1 MARHFHC
8 TACGKCC
15 YGQLP
20 LSLKDA
26 AAGAG
31 RFPLAM
37 MWTTVRPGAK
47 SFAITKRLGTTVN
60 LGKRKQ
66 VAVQITPVSYI
77 PPSLA
82 CPALAA
88 DGRCAIHSEKPS
100 RCRTMPFYPYRDE
113 ADQADLLVP
122 RPGWEC
128 DTSEQSPVV
137 YTDKQIVDRTDFDLE
152 RQELVA
158 QTPIIRAYAERLMAN
173 APNVK
178 AAIEA
183 AAKKPRGGTVM
194 LNFSAIVAR
203 LENLDLT
210 TFATQQL
217 PVLKE
222 FAAKTEHLPDA
233 ADYHR
238 YYKDT
243 AAGMERVLER
253 D

>member
-1 MARHFHC
+1 MERHFHC

-26 AAGAG
+26 VANID
-31 RFPLAM
+31 RFPLAI

-47 SFAITKRLGTTVN
+47 SFAITARLGTTVN
-60 LGKRKQ
+60 LGKRKK

-77 PPSLA
+77 PPALS

-88 DGRCAIHSEKPS
+88 DGRCAIHAQKPS

-122 RPGWEC
+122 RPGWLCET
-128 DTSEQSPVV
+128 DTQKPVV
-137 YTDKQIVDRTDFDLE
+137 YRDKKIVDRADFDLE
-152 RQELVA
+152 RKDLVDQA
-158 QTPIIRAYAERLMAN
+158 PILRAYAERLMAN

-194 LNFSAIVAR
+194 LNFSAIVSR
-203 LENLDLT
+203 LDGLDLT
-210 TFATQQL
+210 TFAAMQH
-217 PVLKE
+217 PVLSQ
-222 FAAKTEHLPDA
+222 FAAKTENLPDA
-233 ADYHR
+233 KDHHR
-238 YYKDT
+238 YYQDT
-243 AAGMERVLER
+243 ATAMERILAR
-253 D
+253 G

>member
-1 MARHFHC
+1 MDRHFHC

-26 AAGAG
+26 VANID
-31 RFPLAM
+31 RFPLAL

-47 SFAITKRLGTTVN
+47 SFEITARLGTTVS
-60 LGKRKQ
+60 LGKRKK

-77 PPSLA
+77 PPALS
-82 CPALAA
+82 CPELAA
-88 DGRCAIHSEKPS
+88 DGRCAIHAQKPS

-122 RPGWEC
+122 RPGWLCET
-128 DTSEQSPVV
+128 DAQKPAVYRDKKIVERGDFERERKDLIEQ
-137 YTDKQIVDRTDFDLE
+137 
-152 RQELVA
+152 A
-158 QTPIIRAYAERLMAN
+158 PILRAYAERLMAN

-183 AAKKPRGGTVM
+183 AAKKPRGGTAL
-194 LNFSAIVAR
+194 LNFSAIVSR
-203 LENLDLT
+203 LDGLDLT
-210 TFATQQL
+210 TFAKSQR
-217 PVLKE
+217 PVLAQ
-222 FAAKTEHLPDA
+222 FAAKTETLSDA
-233 ADYHR
+233 KDHHR
-238 YYKDT
+238 YYRDT
-243 AAGMERVLER
+243 ATAMERVLAR

>member
-1 MARHFHC
+1 MKVIPERC

-26 AAGAG
+26 VANMD
-31 RFPLAM
+31 RFPLAL

-47 SFAITKRLGTTVN
+47 SFDLTARLGTTVN
-60 LGKRKQ
+60 LSKRKK

-77 PPSLA
+77 PTSLA
-82 CPALAA
+82 CPVLAS
-88 DGRCAIHSEKPS
+88 DGRCDIHATKPA

-113 ADQADLLVP
+113 SDQADLLVP
-122 RPGWEC
+122 RPGWLCET
-128 DTSEQSPVV
+128 DAQSPVV
-137 YTDKQIVDRTDFDLE
+137 YRDKHIVERADFDRE
-152 RQELVA
+152 RKELVEQA
-158 QTPIIRAYAERLMAN
+158 PILRAYSERLMSN

-203 LENLDLT
+203 LENLNLT
-210 TFATQQL
+210 TFAT
-217 PVLKE
+217 
-222 FAAKTEHLPDA
+222 KTETLPDA

-238 YYKDT
+238 YYQDT

-253 D
+253 G